1 MDRATTLYSTNT
13 QKKKIHN
20 KSEQRTIE
28 RGRASISCYWVSN
41 FIAAAGFLGFLSN
54 GEIRVVFNCWV
65 SFFTIVGFLGFLLD
79 GELQMGIVV
88 LQIKRGKVK
97 IGQERKE

>member
-1 MDRATTLYSTNT
+1 M
-13 QKKKIHN
+13 
-20 KSEQRTIE
+20 
-28 RGRASISCYWVSN
+28 
-41 FIAAAGFLGFLSN
+41 
-54 GEIRVVFNCWV
+54 VFNCWV
-65 SFFTIVGFLGFLLD
+65 SFFTVVGFLGFLLD